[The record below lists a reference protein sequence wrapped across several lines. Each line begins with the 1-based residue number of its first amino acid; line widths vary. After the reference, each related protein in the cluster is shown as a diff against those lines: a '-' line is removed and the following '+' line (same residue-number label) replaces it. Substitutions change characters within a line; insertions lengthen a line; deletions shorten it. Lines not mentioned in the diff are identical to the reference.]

1 VVLISRLSFLKMK
14 LLFVM
19 LLVGVKTINCVRAT
33 DKSIRETI
41 DLAKMKASL
50 EKHETALEQRS
61 KTNSNFRKVLRK
73 EFRNKMEKEKI
84 VNVELRKAD
93 AAKRQTDIAEIIM
106 NFMASEVAKYS
117 VPSGMKYQI
126 FDDVQK
132 TWTEAKQF
140 CEDRGAKLA
149 MLQTAAEVNEAAK
162 LMKWDNHYWI
172 GDYLRSGQTFLT
184 LRREKKSGN
193 NIPEALLNKHRLNFI
208 CEARDPLFEEL
219 AKKDEELTAKD
230 VELME
235 KVEEL
240 TAKDV
245 EFTAKDVELTAKV
258 EELTAKVE
266 ELTAKDVEFKAKDVE
281 LTAKVEKLMAKDEEF
296 TAKDVELTAKVEELT
311 AKDVE
316 LTAKV
321 EELTAKVEEL
331 TAKVEELTAKD
342 VEFKAKDVELTAKD
356 AELTAKDAEF
366 KAKDVELMA
375 KDAELT
381 AKVEE
386 LTAKVEELFPPKRV
400 RLLNVLGGSRLDTTT
415 KSSWKS
421 GRLEVWF
428 KGEWGTVCSDGFDD
442 NDAWVVCKTLGFTG
456 GAKLFPQGYGMQDAS
471 DASDVLGVAEIGRI
485 SNGPIW
491 FDEIA
496 CTGFEQDFFDCP
508 RPLGLN
514 VHDCSHHQDVFMKC
528 T

>member
-1 VVLISRLSFLKMK
+1 MK
-14 LLFVM
+14 VLFVM
-19 LLVGVKTINCVRAT
+19 LLVGVKTINCERAT
-33 DKSIRETI
+33 NKNTRETI
-41 DLAKMKASL
+41 DFAKMKKELEDQKASL
-50 EKHETALEQRS
+50 EKHATALEQQS
-61 KTNSNFRKVLRK
+61 KTNTNFRKVLRK

-84 VNVELRKAD
+84 VDVELRKAD

-106 NFMASEVAKYS
+106 NFVASEVAKYS

-126 FDDVQK
+126 FDDELK

-172 GDYLRSGQTFLT
+172 GDYHRSGQTFLT

-193 NIPEALLNKHRLNFI
+193 NIPEALLNKQRLNFI

-230 VELME
+230 VELTA

-240 TAKDV
+240 TAKEV

-258 EELTAKVE
+258 EELM
-266 ELTAKDVEFKAKDVE
+266 AKDV
-281 LTAKVEKLMAKDEEF
+281 EF
-296 TAKDVELTAKVEELT
+296 TAKDVELTAKDVELT
-311 AKDVE
+311 GMVEE

-331 TAKVEELTAKD
+331 TAKVEELTAKDGELTAKDAELTAKDVEFKAKD

-366 KAKDVELMA
+366 KAKDVELTA

-386 LTAKVEELFPPKRV
+386 LTAKVEELIPPKRV

-456 GAKLFPQGYGMQDAS
+456 GAKLFSQGYGMHHGS

-496 CTGFEQDFFDCP
+496 CTGFEQDFLDCP